1 MWDVSDQ
8 SARMP
13 EQYYLTP
20 WQPFFAVWREGPWCH
35 DRRPAQYYVQRMQN
49 RADDDDGR
57 FIWGLRVLLCDNHC
71 TGSCG
76 KCSKKSVIH
85 IYCGGGGRGGI
96 SPATMLSSNIF
107 SFPLL
112 TPTPWLGSSSTSYL
126 IRSRLVLRYMTAPA
140 RPILPLADPSC
151 QEPIWE
157 TVAGCTFHNADP
169 QKPYTLAYSDAAYP
183 ISCCIPNTPMH
194 TLYAKAHWGPLG
206 SLLQSAMA
214 DCIHNMHQRNHSCP
228 VEPKPPPHTSFNWQ
242 AAPHMSCSDNLWAG
256 STFFSFWKY
265 IGRLCTIFRHYPFF
279 R

>member
-1 MWDVSDQ
+1 
-8 SARMP
+8 
-13 EQYYLTP
+13 
-20 WQPFFAVWREGPWCH
+20 
-35 DRRPAQYYVQRMQN
+35 
-49 RADDDDGR
+49 
-57 FIWGLRVLLCDNHC
+57 
-71 TGSCG
+71 
-76 KCSKKSVIH
+76 
-85 IYCGGGGRGGI
+85 
-96 SPATMLSSNIF
+96 
-107 SFPLL
+107 
-112 TPTPWLGSSSTSYL
+112 
-126 IRSRLVLRYMTAPA
+126 MTAPA

-169 QKPYTLAYSDAAYP
+169 QKPYTHAYTDAYP

-242 AAPHMSCSDNLWAG
+242 ATPHMSCSDNLWTG

-265 IGRLCTIFRHYPFF
+265 IGHLCTIFRHYPFF
-279 R
+279 PVQVVLKKTAPDLTPPTTLHPILTFEALFTGFWSKFFLYRLNTTFVLYLQ